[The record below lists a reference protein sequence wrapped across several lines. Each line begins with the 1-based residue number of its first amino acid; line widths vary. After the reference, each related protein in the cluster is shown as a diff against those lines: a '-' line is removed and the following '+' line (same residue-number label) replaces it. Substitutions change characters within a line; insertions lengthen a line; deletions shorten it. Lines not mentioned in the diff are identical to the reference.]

1 MKTNRT
7 AYPKNFMVRR
17 VYSNRGGVNSCP
29 NATMSGG
36 RAAGDIGAS
45 QT

>member
-17 VYSNRGGVNSCP
+17 VFRNRGGVHSCP
-29 NATMSGG
+29 NAEKSGSK
-36 RAAGDIGAS
+36 AAGGSGAS
-45 QT
+45 RV